1 MNIKRSFSKAKS
13 SELKAQRVGG
23 PSPSHD
29 PPTLAP
35 AYQVFDLML
44 CAGLESHSWQLIPKV
59 IQPLLYNLFG
69 DQVWGK

>member
-1 MNIKRSFSKAKS
+1 MDIKRSSSKAKS
-13 SELKAQRVGG
+13 SELKAQRAGD

-44 CAGLESHSWQLIPKV
+44 CAGLESHSRQLIPKV